1 MILDNLKRQM
11 AEIFYLA
18 NTPTYIFRN
27 IVDIFSNV
35 DFQTILEHDLDL
47 YEASIK
53 QDELYLFYLIIY
65 IRIRNNFVIEPA
77 KYKNIKWYDEYITYC
92 KLKQINT
99 LTSSFTM
106 GDEILNA
113 SSVCE
118 VNINA

>member
-27 IVDIFSNV
+27 IVNVFSNV
-35 DFQTILEHDLDL
+35 DFQTISEHELDL
-47 YEASIK
+47 YEASVK
-53 QDELYLFYLIIY
+53 EDELYLFYLIIY
-65 IRIRNNFVIEPA
+65 IRIRNNFVIDQR
-77 KYKNIKWYDEYITYC
+77 KYKKLKWYDEYIIYC

-99 LTSSFTM
+99 VTSSFTI

-113 SSVCE
+113 NSICE